1 MSSYADGDGA
11 EDLVDKGKGK
21 KLSSLEDKHVP
32 VLPPSSDS
40 SSFLGD
46 NFIPGHFYDIDHS
59 NPPLDC
65 PLQIN
70 CASFPKVSEKGEGS
84 LSLCFPLH
92 KGFVENMPTLD
103 AKYDMKALFPHN
115 TLPERR
121 NSRSF
126 QTSRIE
132 ENPQTNT
139 NEDSVK
145 TLLEQMFVFAILKK
159 FGIGCLV
166 HYLSMKPIL
175 QKKTSFDFWIQYM
188 LINELKDYKANFE
201 KTSIELQDLQ
211 EKYKLLV
218 SELEE
223 KENHI
228 QLQEEELQKR
238 RHSAK
243 SVSDGAVKFSKDIV
257 MHSDRVMNI
266 LEETQTETYHKLT
279 SLENKF
285 MEAAARDE
293 VEAKRKIST
302 ILANFESNRVAM
314 VSEASK
320 ILQEANIQ
328 HSTILQ
334 QERVNVEEL
343 AKEAIKKIN
352 EHM

>member
-1 MSSYADGDGA
+1 
-11 EDLVDKGKGK
+11 
-21 KLSSLEDKHVP
+21 
-32 VLPPSSDS
+32 
-40 SSFLGD
+40 
-46 NFIPGHFYDIDHS
+46 
-59 NPPLDC
+59 
-65 PLQIN
+65 
-70 CASFPKVSEKGEGS
+70 
-84 LSLCFPLH
+84 
-92 KGFVENMPTLD
+92 
-103 AKYDMKALFPHN
+103 
-115 TLPERR
+115 
-121 NSRSF
+121 
-126 QTSRIE
+126 
-132 ENPQTNT
+132 
-139 NEDSVK
+139 
-145 TLLEQMFVFAILKK
+145 
-159 FGIGCLV
+159 
-166 HYLSMKPIL
+166 
-175 QKKTSFDFWIQYM
+175 M
-188 LINELKDYKANFE
+188 LINELKDYKENFE
-201 KTSIELQDLQ
+201 KTSIELLDLQ

-228 QLQEEELQKR
+228 QLQEEELQKI

-243 SVSDGAVKFSKDIV
+243 SVSDEAVKFSEDII
-257 MHSDRVMNI
+257 MHFDRVMNI
-266 LEETQTETYHKLT
+266 LEETQTETHHKLT
-279 SLENKF
+279 SLKNKF